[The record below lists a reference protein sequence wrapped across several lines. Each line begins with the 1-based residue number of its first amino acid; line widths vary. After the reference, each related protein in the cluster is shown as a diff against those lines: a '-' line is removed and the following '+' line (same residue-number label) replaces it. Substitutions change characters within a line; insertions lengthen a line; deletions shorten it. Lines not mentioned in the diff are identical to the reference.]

1 MRVSDKY
8 VYFWRGFIGNWFKS
22 PIIEVIDEYPYHF
35 LNVEQYFM
43 YMKARTFGD
52 EEQCKNILGCKT
64 PKEAKN
70 YGRLVKN
77 YNDKVWDEKRYEIM
91 KRGIYLKF
99 TQNKKLKE
107 MLLSKEYDEREFV
120 EASPYDRIWGV
131 GLSEDN
137 PLIDDK
143 LNWKGRNL
151 MGKAVTEVREQI
163 LQDEFKN

>member
-8 VYFWRGFIGNWFKS
+8 VFFWQGFIGNWFKS

-70 YGRLVKN
+70 YGRLKENGN
-77 YNDKVWDEKRYEIM
+77 YI
-91 KRGIYLKF
+91 F
-99 TQNKKLKE
+99 
-107 MLLSKEYDEREFV
+107 
-120 EASPYDRIWGV
+120 
-131 GLSEDN
+131 LSEED
-137 PLIDDK
+137 
-143 LNWKGRNL
+143 R
-151 MGKAVTEVREQI
+151 
-163 LQDEFKN
+163 